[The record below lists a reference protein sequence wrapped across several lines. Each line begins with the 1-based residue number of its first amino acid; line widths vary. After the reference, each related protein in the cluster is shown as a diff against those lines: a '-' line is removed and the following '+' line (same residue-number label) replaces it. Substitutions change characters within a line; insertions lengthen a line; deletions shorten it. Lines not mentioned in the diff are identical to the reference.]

1 MEALLVVLGATVTI
15 LLTLLV
21 TQVMGLRSDTRDL
34 IKVQQDLNN
43 RLIELETEH
52 RILWLEHQGSNHVA

>member
-52 RILWLEHQGSNHVA
+52 RILWLEHQESSHVA